1 MTAEELQ
8 VDIRKQKIVGN
19 AYATITLCTLLLMGW
34 GVHKF
39 TDHLA
44 HQEAM
49 LSRIDSRNNAVSSL
63 RIENCHR
70 ISNDGV
76 EAMKMMSTAMIAHSK
91 TMTQV
96 EESVR
101 DLRVSVD
108 RNTAKIEQ
116 LIMK

>member
-1 MTAEELQ
+1 MTVDELQ
-8 VDIRKQKIVGN
+8 VDIKKQKIVGN
-19 AYATITLCTLLLMGW
+19 AYATITICTLLLMGW
-34 GVHKF
+34 GVYQF
-39 TDHLA
+39 TDHLS

-63 RIENCHR
+63 RIDSCHR
-70 ISNDGV
+70 ISNDGI
-76 EAMKMMSTAMIAHSK
+76 EAMKMMSQAMLDHSK
-91 TMTQV
+91 TMAQV

-108 RNTAKIEQ
+108 RNTTKIEQ